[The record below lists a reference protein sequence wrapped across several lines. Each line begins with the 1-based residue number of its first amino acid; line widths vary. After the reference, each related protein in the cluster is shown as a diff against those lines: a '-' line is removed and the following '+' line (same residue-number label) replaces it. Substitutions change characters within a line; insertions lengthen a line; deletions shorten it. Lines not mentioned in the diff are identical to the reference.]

1 MAREVDWEI
10 AAMDGNT
17 IDIGRLV
24 ETRKLNGFHVYMVF
38 LGLLILL
45 IDGMDFA
52 AANVA
57 APQIIK
63 ALGTDR
69 AAMGQVFAYG
79 NFGILCGSLLFGFI
93 GDIYGRKIGAICGV
107 FSY

>member
-1 MAREVDWEI
+1 MLALPTSLPSLV
-10 AAMDGNT
+10 A
-17 IDIGRLV
+17 DIVIFIGAVL
-24 ETRKLNGFHVYMVF
+24 
-38 LGLLILL
+38 LL

-93 GDIYGRKIGAICGV
+93 GIEITSRSPSIVK
-107 FSY
+107 